1 LGRRD
6 QFCHGVGSE
15 FRDDL
20 LGRHREGDAQ
30 GQTQLDRIPQK
41 YQEMRALGIWATG
54 ARSDEKPLPIERMG
68 GIVNGYDLWIV
79 IE

>member
-6 QFCHGVGSE
+6 QFCRGVGSE
-15 FRDDL
+15 VRADL
-20 LGRHREGDAQ
+20 LGRHQADGAQ
-30 GQTQLDRIPQK
+30 GQTPLDRIPQK
-41 YQEMRALGIWATG
+41 YQEMRARGIWATG
-54 ARSDEKPLPIERMG
+54 ARSDEKPPPIERMG